1 MQKISDAAVKAREEA
16 EAEARKKQLE
26 KYMQHKAQIEIMK
39 DNSVRR
45 EMQIKE
51 GNKEFLKAL
60 KSERLY

>member
-16 EAEARKKQLE
+16 EAEVRKKQLE
-26 KYMQHKAQIEIMK
+26 KYMQHKAQIEMMK

>member
-26 KYMQHKAQIEIMK
+26 KYMQHKAQIEMMK